1 MPKTLEKTRK
11 QIAKKRNG
19 TIDALHQ
26 YSRDSKRL
34 HKAQVRDER
43 LEKLIAA
50 RKKHDQ
56 PLSTRQPSVV
66 FSLIRSA
73 NADFDISQSEES
85 GSSRR
90 QLETTKNVPL
100 KRIRSRV
107 SLASTSCLS
116 RLSAAPLADCI
127 RFVHQ
132 HDEEME
138 AMKKTRRA
146 GRPASASH
154 DMLKLKID
162 GLVKEQQNGFC
173 KFGVTFDRRGLLT
186 NWNTDIP
193 DLTKQDNID
202 LLDRWEGAWSFLASM
217 SYIRISKDGT
227 VKPSSF
233 PPSSQ

>member
-56 PLSTRQPSVV
+56 PLIGRIRFFQKAARDNEKRTFEMDKIQSLISECVMFIKTINCTPCTDSTRY
-66 FSLIRSA
+66 
-73 NADFDISQSEES
+73 
-85 GSSRR
+85 
-90 QLETTKNVPL
+90 
-100 KRIRSRV
+100 
-107 SLASTSCLS
+107 
-116 RLSAAPLADCI
+116 
-127 RFVHQ
+127 VHQ
-132 HDEEME
+132 YDEEME

-162 GLVKEQQNGFC
+162 GLVKEQQNGFY
-173 KFGVTFDRRGLLT
+173 
-186 NWNTDIP
+186 IP

-217 SYIRISKDGT
+217 SYVRISKDGT

>member
-56 PLSTRQPSVV
+56 PLIGRIRFFQKAARDNEKRTFEMDKIQ
-66 FSLIRSA
+66 SLI
-73 NADFDISQSEES
+73 SEY
-85 GSSRR
+85 
-90 QLETTKNVPL
+90 
-100 KRIRSRV
+100 
-107 SLASTSCLS
+107 
-116 RLSAAPLADCI
+116 
-127 RFVHQ
+127 VHQ
-132 HDEEME
+132 YDEEME

-162 GLVKEQQNGFC
+162 GLVKEQQNGFY
-173 KFGVTFDRRGLLT
+173 
-186 NWNTDIP
+186 IP

-202 LLDRWEGAWSFLASM
+202 LLDRWEGAWSFFASM
-217 SYIRISKDGT
+217 SYVRIAKDGT